1 LLYYIYGDC
10 IGRDIA
16 GVGKIDLDFN
26 VLLMILIVLY
36 ALCPIFDSQYCEF

>member
-1 LLYYIYGDC
+1 MGIVLEE
-10 IGRDIA
+10 DIA

-36 ALCPIFDSQYCEF
+36 ALCPIFNSQYCEF